1 MRYNSSTHACSHRI
15 IVLQINIIRLP
26 KVLYRNIYIL
36 IILCSEINADE
47 DDVDNPSKVKR
58 RGKRI

>member
-15 IVLQINIIRLP
+15 IVLQINIIRLQ
-26 KVLYRNIYIL
+26 KGFISEHIL
-36 IILCSEINADE
+36 IILCSDINADE
-47 DDVDNPSKVKR
+47 DDDVDNPSKVKR